1 MTDTSIARSSSNAEA
16 ALDDEDSGR
25 SLIERTPQ
33 WALVLG
39 FGIILVSLWQ
49 LSIVLSGVSPL
60 VLPGPYEVLIDLIF
74 TLNNLLTGGYVA
86 EAMMVTVIE
95 VVFGF
100 SLACVMGLTLGVIIG
115 ATEIGRKAIMPYVVA
130 INTMPKVAFAPLF
143 VAWFGFGVESK
154 IMMAAFI
161 SFFPVTIN
169 TAAGL
174 GATSG
179 DLLMLF
185 RSLEA
190 KRWQTLIKLQLPFAL
205 PYVFAGLKLA
215 AVWSVIGVVVGE
227 YMGGGEGLGELVR
240 IAASQLR
247 VGRVFAQILLLS
259 MIGLTLFS
267 LVSLVEHHFTKWKQ
281 RATH

>member
-1 MTDTSIARSSSNAEA
+1 MLIEEDDAHRSFV
-16 ALDDEDSGR
+16 
-25 SLIERTPQ
+25 ERTPQ
-33 WALVLG
+33 WVLVLA
-39 FGIILVSLWQ
+39 FGVILVTFWQ
-49 LSIVLSGVSPL
+49 AAVDLSGVSPL
-60 VLPGPYEVLIDLIF
+60 VLPGPYEVLQDLIF
-74 TLNNLLTGGYVA
+74 TVTNLFSGGYVLDA
-86 EAMMVTVIE
+86 TIVTVVE
-95 VVFGF
+95 VIFGF
-100 SLACVMGLTLGVIIG
+100 SLACVIGLTLGAIIG

-130 INTMPKVAFAPLF
+130 VNTMPKVAFAPLF

-190 KRWQTLIKLQLPFAL
+190 KRWQTLLKLQLPFAL
-205 PYVFAGLKLA
+205 PYIFAGLKLA

-227 YMGGGEGLGELVR
+227 YMGGGEGIGELVR

-259 MIGLTLFS
+259 MIGLSLFS
-267 LVSLVEHHFTKWKQ
+267 LVSLVEAYFTKWKQ
-281 RATH
+281 RDNH